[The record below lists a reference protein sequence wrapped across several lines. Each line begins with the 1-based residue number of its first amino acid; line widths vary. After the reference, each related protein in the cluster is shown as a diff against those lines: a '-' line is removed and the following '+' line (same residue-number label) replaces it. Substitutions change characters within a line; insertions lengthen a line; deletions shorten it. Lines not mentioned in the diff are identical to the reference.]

1 MKPPKSIKTPSEWL
15 KQAVYDMKTAE
26 AMFKSK
32 AVAAVRFFRAQ
43 LKENNIA
50 ITKIIL
56 FGSQA
61 KGNASA
67 ESDVDLVV
75 ISNDFRNK
83 NIFKRLA
90 MIKEAEIAT
99 IRKYMIPFDVIMMTP
114 DEFASGTS
122 LVAEYAKQGKEISA
136 A

>member
-1 MKPPKSIKTPSEWL
+1 MAKN
-15 KQAVYDMKTAE
+15 
-26 AMFKSK
+26 K
-32 AVAAVRFFRAQ
+32 AIAAVKFFEAP
-43 LKENNIA
+43 LKKNNVE

-75 ISNDFRNK
+75 ISKDFRGK

-99 IRKYMIPFDVIMMTP
+99 IRKYMIYFDVIMMTP

>member
-1 MKPPKSIKTPSEWL
+1 VAKRNVL
-15 KQAVYDMKTAE
+15 
-26 AMFKSK
+26 K
-32 AVAAVRFFRAQ
+32 AVNFFEQKLR
-43 LKENNIA
+43 ERNVEV
-50 ITKIIL
+50 TKIIL

-61 KGNASA
+61 RGNASI

-75 ISNDFRNK
+75 ISKDFMEK
-83 NIFKRLA
+83 SIFKRLA

-99 IRKYMIPFDVIMMTP
+99 IRKYTIPFDVIMMTP

-122 LVAEYAKQGKEISA
+122 LVAEYAKQGKKISA